1 MKKLFQKIKVRHL
14 VVFYLLMLTLEK
26 IHCDYLASQYNC
38 AVSELYEV
46 VGFYWLSPLSSI
58 VDLMLGIM
66 ILLKSY
72 YNLANEV
79 KIIIVEL
86 PIMNSTLQAG
96 VNLNWLKR
104 KLSRLFGGFIVFIS
118 VASLILDVML
128 FLHK

>member
-1 MKKLFQKIKVRHL
+1 MKKLFKKIEVRHL
-14 VVFYLLMLTLEK
+14 VVFYLLMFTMDK

-38 AVSELYEV
+38 AVSELYSV
-46 VGFYWLSPLSSI
+46 VGFYWLSPVFGI
-58 VDLMLGIM
+58 IDLILGIM
-66 ILLKSY
+66 ILLKSH

-96 VNLNWLKR
+96 VNLSWLKR
-104 KLSRLFGGFIVFIS
+104 KLSRLFGGFIIFIS

-128 FLHK
+128 FLQK